1 MATCTKCNQE
11 KEDVKECGHCAECCD
26 CEKTEAPVAEEAKV
40 EEIFFPI
47 MPDFPVPEITIFP
60 FLQFKIVLTA
70 FSKVTFMFF
79 LSFLKDVISVSITF
93 LAIVLNFFN
102 FIFI

>member
-1 MATCTKCNQE
+1 MGKCSENGVNRGRK
-11 KEDVKECGHCAECCD
+11 KEGI
-26 CEKTEAPVAEEAKV
+26 PIEEKV

-47 MPDFPVPEITIFP
+47 IPDLPVPDITIFP

-70 FSKVTFMFF
+70 FSNEIFIFR

-93 LAIVLNFFN
+93 LAIILNFL
-102 FIFI
+102 IFILFSVQKL